1 MFKIKEYEN
10 SIIIVAMMIIALV
23 AMFKGIQP
31 ETIAVAVVGAFAG
44 YIGSK
49 IPSVINSGV

>member
-1 MFKIKEYEN
+1 MFNIKEYEN

-31 ETIAVAVVGAFAG
+31 EIIAVSVVSAFAG

-49 IPSVINSGV
+49 IPSVINNGV